1 MEKPNPRGCFAD
13 DPSLSPQGDPAMKM
27 ALFLFFSLFCTAA
40 FAQSFVGGGGSI
52 STEPYIPSSP
62 NHPAHA
68 SFAPMAEGQNILGA
82 GSYASA
88 QGERPPSDF
97 PQPEPISLGA
107 AARELKKEHSEFKKA
122 KVVWVN

>member
-1 MEKPNPRGCFAD
+1 
-13 DPSLSPQGDPAMKM
+13 MKM
-27 ALFLFFSLFCTAA
+27 ALFLFCLLFCTAA
-40 FAQSFVGGGGSI
+40 FAQYLPGGGATV

-68 SFAPMAEGQNILGA
+68 SYAPMAEGQNILGA

-88 QGERPPSDF
+88 QGERPASDF

-107 AARELKKEHSEFKKA
+107 AARELKKEHAEFKKA